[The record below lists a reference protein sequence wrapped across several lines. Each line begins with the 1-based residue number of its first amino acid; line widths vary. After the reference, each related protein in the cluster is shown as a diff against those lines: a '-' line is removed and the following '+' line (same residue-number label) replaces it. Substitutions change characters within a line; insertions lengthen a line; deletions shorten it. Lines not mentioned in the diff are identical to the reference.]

1 VSGPPAGMSTKTV
14 NLPNALTVLRLL
26 LVPVFLVLLLHDGG
40 DDAAWRSAAA
50 AVFVLASV
58 TDFFDGDY
66 ARRTGQVTHF
76 GQVAD
81 PIADKALTGAAFI
94 GLSWLGEL
102 SWWVTIV
109 VIAREVAVTLLRFS
123 VIKYGV
129 IPASRG
135 GKAKTAL
142 QLLALLLYLLPL
154 EGASAQ
160 TFRAWVMAA
169 AVVVTVVTGLDYVQ
183 RAIRLRSRVRAE
195 RAQGE
200 VSA

>member
-1 VSGPPAGMSTKTV
+1 MSKPPVELSSRTV
-14 NLPNALTVLRLL
+14 NLPNALTLLRLL
-26 LVPVFLVLLLHDGG
+26 LVPVFLFLLLHDGG
-40 DDAAWRSAAA
+40 DDAGWRSAAA
-50 AVFVLASV
+50 AVFVLASL
-58 TDFFDGDY
+58 TDFVDGDY
-66 ARRTGQVTHF
+66 ARRTGQVTKF

-102 SWWVTIV
+102 SWWVTII

-123 VIKYGV
+123 VIRYGV

-154 EGASAQ
+154 AGESAQ
-160 TFRAWVMAA
+160 VFRAWTMGA
-169 AVVVTVVTGLDYVQ
+169 AVIVTVVTGLDYVL
-183 RAIRLRSRVRAE
+183 RAIRLRRDVRAE
-195 RAQGE
+195 RALKVE
-200 VSA
+200 S

>member
-1 VSGPPAGMSTKTV
+1 MSTKTV

-58 TDFFDGDY
+58 TDFVDGDY
-66 ARRTGQVTHF
+66 ARRTGQVTRF

-154 EGASAQ
+154 DGASAQ
-160 TFRAWVMAA
+160 TFRDWVMAA

-200 VSA
+200 VSP

>member
-1 VSGPPAGMSTKTV
+1 
-14 NLPNALTVLRLL
+14 
-26 LVPVFLVLLLHDGG
+26 
-40 DDAAWRSAAA
+40 
-50 AVFVLASV
+50 
-58 TDFFDGDY
+58 
-66 ARRTGQVTHF
+66 
-76 GQVAD
+76 
-81 PIADKALTGAAFI
+81 
-94 GLSWLGEL
+94 LGEL

-154 EGASAQ
+154 DGASAQ
-160 TFRAWVMAA
+160 TFRDWVMAA
-169 AVVVTVVTGLDYVQ
+169 AVAVTVVTGLDYVQ

-200 VSA
+200 VSP